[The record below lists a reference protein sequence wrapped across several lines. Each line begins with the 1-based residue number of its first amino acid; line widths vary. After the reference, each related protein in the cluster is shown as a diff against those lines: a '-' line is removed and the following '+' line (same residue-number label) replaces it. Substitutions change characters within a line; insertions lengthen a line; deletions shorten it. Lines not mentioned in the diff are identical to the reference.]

1 MIEVNKK
8 SIIKNRS
15 LFNGSIV
22 KNRMSPKIYQKYSSI
37 NNLSSITGKNKKYIA
52 PKKCLN
58 IIDFIKQKNK
68 FYMENSFDFK
78 GTREFLA
85 SKEVAMRVIRL
96 NDEIV
101 EEKKNNKEC
110 FQQNLLALDFYY
122 YQENYKNNKSSKT
135 TGKYS
140 LSPRKPRKKSKK
152 SSLNE
157 KETDPKKYKKKN
169 SKKTKDRISSQKS
182 KNKNAKENS
191 SYLGSNLEI
200 NNIIYDKKIDNN
212 DNDSYIYKFIIDNA
226 NETEDNFHKK
236 LKKEIK
242 KVESINKLKKEGNNH
257 QRKSLSKKESKYKR
271 PIRMNS
277 VIVQKSGDNQSIFM
291 FSEYN
296 KNLMINDDI
305 SVSSISLKN
314 ERICTSPKKGDKK
327 KIKRHY
333 GSIQMN
339 NKQIKEKIKEKINK
353 KMKDENEIMKE
364 EIISDKD
371 SIISILSDLI

>member
-15 LFNGSIV
+15 LFNGNIV
-22 KNRMSPKIYQKYSSI
+22 KNGMIPKTYQKYSSI
-37 NNLSSITGKNKKYIA
+37 NNLSLITGKNMKNSA

-58 IIDFIKQKNK
+58 VIDFISQKNK

-242 KVESINKLKKEGNNH
+242 KVESINKLKKECNNH

-277 VIVQKSGDNQSIFM
+277 VIVQKSSDIKTLFM

-296 KNLMINDDI
+296 KNLMINDGI
-305 SVSSISLKN
+305 SISSISLKN
-314 ERICTSPKKGDKK
+314 ENICTSPNEKNKK
-327 KIKRHY
+327 KIKRQF

-339 NKQIKEKIKEKINK
+339 DNKIKERIKQKINK
-353 KMKDENEIMKE
+353 VKDENEKKNE

>member
-8 SIIKNRS
+8 PVIKNRS
-15 LFNGSIV
+15 LFNCNIE
-22 KNRMSPKIYQKYSSI
+22 KRRMIPKANQKYSSV
-37 NNLSSITGKNKKYIA
+37 NNLSLITGKNMKNNA

-58 IIDFIKQKNK
+58 VIDFIRQKNK
-68 FYMENSFDFK
+68 FYMENSFDFR

-85 SKEVAMRVIRL
+85 SKEVAMRSIKL

-101 EEKKNNKEC
+101 EQKGNNKEHS
-110 FQQNLLALDFYY
+110 QQNLLALDFNYY
-122 YQENYKNNKSSKT
+122 KENYNNNKSSKT
-135 TGKYS
+135 AGKFS
-140 LSPRKPRKKSKK
+140 ISPRKARKKNKK
-152 SSLNE
+152 LTLNE
-157 KETDPKKYKKKN
+157 KASDQKNYKKKS
-169 SKKTKDRISSQKS
+169 SKKTKDKNGSQKS
-182 KNKNAKENS
+182 KNNNKKENS
-191 SYLGSNLEI
+191 SYLDSNIESS
-200 NNIIYDKKIDNN
+200 NIIYDKKIDNN
-212 DNDSYIYKFIIDNA
+212 DNDNYIYKFFIDNA
-226 NETEDNFHKK
+226 NETEDNFQRK

-242 KVESINKLKKEGNNH
+242 KVENTKRQSKEGNNH

-371 SIISILSDLI
+371 SIISILSDLM

>member
-22 KNRMSPKIYQKYSSI
+22 KNGMIPKTYQKYSSL
-37 NNLSSITGKNKKYIA
+37 NNLSLITGKNKKYNA

-58 IIDFIKQKNK
+58 VIDFIKQKNK

-110 FQQNLLALDFYY
+110 SQKNLLALDFYY

-140 LSPRKPRKKSKK
+140 LSPRKPRKKNKK
-152 SSLNE
+152 LSLNE
-157 KETDPKKYKKKN
+157 KETDPKKKS
-169 SKKTKDRISSQKS
+169 SKKTKDRISS
-182 KNKNAKENS
+182 KNKNIKENS
-191 SYLGSNLEI
+191 SYLGSNIEI
-200 NNIIYDKKIDNN
+200 NNIIFDKKLDNSDK
-212 DNDSYIYKFIIDNA
+212 DNYIYKFFIDNA
-226 NETEDNFHKK
+226 NETEDNFQRK

-242 KVESINKLKKEGNNH
+242 KVENINKQSKEGNNN
-257 QRKSLSKKESKYKR
+257 QRKSLSKRESKYKR
-271 PIRMNS
+271 PKRMNS
-277 VIVQKSGDNQSIFM
+277 VVVQKSSDNQSLFM

-296 KNLMINDDI
+296 KNLMINDGI
-305 SVSSISLKN
+305 SISTISLNN
-314 ERICTSPKKGDKK
+314 EKVCTSPNKKNKK
-327 KIKRHY
+327 KIKRQY

-339 NKQIKEKIKEKINK
+339 NNKIKERIKQNINK
-353 KMKDENEIMKE
+353 KVKDEKEIKNE